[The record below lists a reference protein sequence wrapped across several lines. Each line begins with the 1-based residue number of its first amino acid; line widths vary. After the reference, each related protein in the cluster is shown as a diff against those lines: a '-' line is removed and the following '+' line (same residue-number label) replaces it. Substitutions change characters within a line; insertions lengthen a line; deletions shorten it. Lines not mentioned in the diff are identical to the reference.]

1 MKKKLSTPESQID
14 VVPIISMVA
23 WNKHGG
29 WEIALVLI
37 GAALGLNIVVGK
49 ATGIYLEYTW
59 VGTADRNIM

>member
-1 MKKKLSTPESQID
+1 
-14 VVPIISMVA
+14 MVA